1 MEDKILSIIKAYYW
15 ATPLFLLLDLL
26 LGIDVRVS
34 AFVYHPV
41 YKGIYYV
48 FCFVCMAIVVWKP
61 SASALVGLIESS
73 INTAI
78 LCVGMMLSV
87 YLMGDLAIEEME
99 SFSPVTGERVINF
112 ILAGSICVSSFYRN
126 VSAVSHRSR
135 RNRSPW
141 NEEEGERKGRHRT
154 HRKKMG

>member
-1 MEDKILSIIKAYYW
+1 MEDKVLSIIKAYYW

-26 LGIDVRVS
+26 WGIDVRVS
-34 AFVYHPV
+34 AFIYHPV

-61 SASALVGLIESS
+61 GASALVGLIESS

-112 ILAGSICVSSFYRN
+112 ILAGSICVCSFRRN
-126 VSAVSHRSR
+126 VSAIGR
-135 RNRSPW
+135 RAGRGRDPW
-141 NEEEGERKGRHRT
+141 TEEEREREGRHRT
-154 HRKKMG
+154 RRKRRE